1 MGWVIDYL
9 PHKPEVDDLER
20 MLIFLDLAE
29 FAVSC
34 VDDIQWSDLPFQ
46 SLVIPVKKKD
56 MLQALVLPYKP
67 DAEERPF
74 DDFVEGKGKGL
85 IILLQ

>member
-1 MGWVIDYL
+1 MDN
-9 PHKPEVDDLER
+9 LEHG
-20 MLIFLDLAE
+20 LIIACLAE

-34 VDDIQWSDLPFQ
+34 IDDIQWSDLPFQ

-67 DAEERPF
+67 GAEERPF